1 MARTRSPNY
10 PYIGLPAAIERVRKI
25 YDKEHQGR
33 MSKTV
38 VAKHLG
44 FGGLNGVSMS
54 VVSALGKY
62 GLLASIDDDMQV
74 SDDALSILV
83 DPPES
88 EERAQAL
95 RRAALKPELFTEL
108 HKHFGGTVPSD
119 VNLLA
124 YLQKHGFTANA
135 ATLAAKS
142 FRETMQLISG
152 LAPDGHASG
161 GASLEGNGMQVDQQ
175 RDSQKPPAPP
185 AKMALGER
193 ELTTGLLSKAA
204 SFRLIVSGD
213 VGVREIERLI
223 AKLEL
228 DKEIL
233 ADTDATNV
241 EKSPADSNAKDATV
255 QSPGKV
261 ARVPFMI
268 TQAQKAQLR
277 EKGYTDEQIGKM
289 KPADAH
295 NALGIGV

>member
-10 PYIGLPAAIERVRKI
+10 PYIGLPVAIERVRKI

-33 MSKTV
+33 MSKQV

-54 VVSALGKY
+54 VISALGKY

-88 EERAQAL
+88 EDRAQAI

-108 HKHFGGTVPSD
+108 QKHFGGTVPSD

-124 YLQKHGFTANA
+124 HLQKHGFTANA
-135 ATLAAKS
+135 AALAAKS
-142 FRETMQLISG
+142 FRETMELISVQ
-152 LAPDGHASG
+152 APDVHASG
-161 GASLEGNGMQVDQQ
+161 GAVSQGKGMQPEPQQ
-175 RDSQKPPAPP
+175 KTPATP
-185 AKMALGER
+185 ARIASGER
-193 ELTTGLLSKAA
+193 ELTTGLLSKSA

-213 VGVREIERLI
+213 VGVKEIDRLI
-223 AKLEL
+223 AKLQL

-233 ADTDATNV
+233 ADPDAPTDVSNQTSDHAQVSFFITN
-241 EKSPADSNAKDATV
+241 
-255 QSPGKV
+255 
-261 ARVPFMI
+261 
-268 TQAQKAQLR
+268 AQKSDLR
-277 EKGYTDEQIGKM
+277 KQGYSDDEIAKM

-295 NALGIGV
+295 KLLKIA